1 MKDDSVYTLVASS
14 TKGRYAPRDPET
26 GHDLTSV
33 EPIAILLGGQWIEG
47 HIEHSRQRYES
58 RAPGLPTHLAGLLL
72 HCPRRRDLRLVR
84 WDANPTHLCQE
95 EMMPE
100 RGETAVLAL
109 LSPTRKLAQL
119 LAGAGASL
127 IETHL
132 SSKGLPPGLSSHCSR
147 ETRLAQVYAQGDSR
161 HATPS
166 LPA

>member
-1 MKDDSVYTLVASS
+1 
-14 TKGRYAPRDPET
+14 
-26 GHDLTSV
+26 
-33 EPIAILLGGQWIEG
+33 
-47 HIEHSRQRYES
+47 
-58 RAPGLPTHLAGLLL
+58 
-72 HCPRRRDLRLVR
+72 
-84 WDANPTHLCQE
+84 
-95 EMMPE
+95 MPE
-100 RGETAVLAL
+100 QGETAVLATLRETLSGDTRLARRLAL